1 MMHADPMYIALQ
13 LVHDDQQAEKQQV
26 RVRRERASNRSA
38 WARGLMWL
46 QRLRVGSRG
55 DAIPTSQAAS
65 SAGTR
70 TV

>member
-1 MMHADPMYIALQ
+1 MMHADPMYVALQ
-13 LVHDDQQAEKQQV
+13 LVHDDQPAEKQQM
-26 RVRRERASNRSA
+26 RVRRECANNRTA

-46 QRLRVGSRG
+46 QRLRVSSRG
-55 DAIPTSQAAS
+55 DAIPISQAAS